1 MSDLTHAEAVEAF
14 KAFAKEVSPQA
25 SVIVGLNANQYCR
38 NVAPLHATLYP
49 RGVGYD
55 RAFSVDGDTYAD
67 LLANTRAAWADHG
80 DKHGAE
86 TIRNMALQIIS
97 ITADEG
103 SCSEFSLCKAFSAG
117 EVKTYGDRACEEA
130 TRIAGNGPF
139 SIVRADEAAQI
150 VDRSAA

>member
-1 MSDLTHAEAVEAF
+1 MSDLSHAEAVEAF
-14 KAFAKEVSPQA
+14 KAFAAEMGPSA
-25 SVIVGLNANQYCR
+25 TVIVALNSSQFGR
-38 NVAPLHATLYP
+38 DKLPLRVSLYP

-55 RAFSVDGDTYAD
+55 RLISVDGASYAE
-67 LLANTRAAWADHG
+67 LLDNAKAALAEHD

-86 TIRNMALQIIS
+86 TIRKMALQIIS
-97 ITADEG
+97 ITADAG
-103 SCSEFSLCKAFSAG
+103 SCSEFSLCKTFSPA

-139 SIVRADEAAQI
+139 SIVRAAAAGI